1 MSNLTMEEQPG
12 GGYRVCLKEDGI
24 EVCCYCDSMHVAYGK
39 ERYLKEA
46 IARQARSAFDAA

>member
-39 ERYLKEA
+39 ERYLRDA
-46 IARQARSAFDAA
+46 IARQAAQAYDAA